1 MLRADLQEHLRNVQ
15 RDIGFARIR
24 GHGILNDDM
33 SVWLGGSVNMYNVF
47 RVLDVLLALTPPM
60 HPILELSF
68 MPDDLAY
75 DKSHTIMHYKG
86 GTSAPR
92 DFAQWERFI
101 GDFVQLIV
109 DRYGI
114 ATVQQFRFEAWNEP
128 AYCGFYC
135 PPPNVTN
142 LDSYLALYN
151 ATSRAVLGVDATLSV
166 GGPATAELGWVD
178 EFIASGLPARFLSS
192 HSYPTDARGSP
203 YTRTSFEEALY
214 EVANKSAAAGLP
226 FVMTE
231 ASAGWEGNAY
241 DAPFAGAWIV
251 HMAAAFLGVANVPT
265 ISYWTLSDVRAAR
278 GIPAR
283 AKQHPRPASPC
294 TLPLP
299 LCPHSLPALHADL
312 RGAGHGVHALCRG
325 LWHSDKVRHCQARVQ
340 GAAAAAA
347 AAAHGP
353 GRARGQRQRARAP
366 APPRARRP
374 RRCRH
379 GHLPHRGPHCRH

>member
-1 MLRADLQEHLRNVQ
+1 MPSAWTLLLVAAAAAQPLSFTIDASAPITATPLNLPLLDCVGVGHAALMLRADLQEHLRNVQ

-75 DKSHTIMHYKG
+75 DRTHTIMHYKG

-142 LDSYLALYN
+142 LDS
-151 ATSRAVLGVDATLSV
+151 
-166 GGPATAELGWVD
+166 
-178 EFIASGLPARFLSS
+178 
-192 HSYPTDARGSP
+192 
-203 YTRTSFEEALY
+203 
-214 EVANKSAAAGLP
+214 
-226 FVMTE
+226 
-231 ASAGWEGNAY
+231 
-241 DAPFAGAWIV
+241 
-251 HMAAAFLGVANVPT
+251 
-265 ISYWTLSDVRAAR
+265 
-278 GIPAR
+278 
-283 AKQHPRPASPC
+283 
-294 TLPLP
+294 
-299 LCPHSLPALHADL
+299 
-312 RGAGHGVHALCRG
+312 
-325 LWHSDKVRHCQARVQ
+325 
-340 GAAAAAA
+340 
-347 AAAHGP
+347 
-353 GRARGQRQRARAP
+353 
-366 APPRARRP
+366 
-374 RRCRH
+374 
-379 GHLPHRGPHCRH
+379 